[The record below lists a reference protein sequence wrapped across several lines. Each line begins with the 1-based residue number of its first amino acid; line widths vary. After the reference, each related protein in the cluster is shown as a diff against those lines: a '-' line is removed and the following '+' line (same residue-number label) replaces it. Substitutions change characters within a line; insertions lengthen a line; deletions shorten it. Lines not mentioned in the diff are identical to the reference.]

1 MGRNFSFQMEDDS
14 NELVQRY
21 EKYLTGAD
29 SGYFDVDEMAA
40 IVEYYL
46 SHGRTNDSL
55 EALKFGLRLHPAS
68 NLLNVKRAKLYLA
81 TGDISKAYHLLNNL
95 VEDSDTEIVYL
106 KIKTLL
112 KLHRAKDAFE
122 FADNYINHEEFDID
136 WICVDIA
143 MLFTEEYEFN
153 LALQI
158 LQKGEASNPKNLD
171 ILFDMAF
178 CQEQK
183 GQYDQAIETYN
194 RIIEL
199 DPYNDE
205 VWSAVG
211 QLYFILKDYEK
222 AIEAYDFA
230 LIIDENDSLSLL
242 QKAHALFQLEKW
254 KDALE
259 VYTAYSEM
267 VSEKWQVWTFIGEC
281 YEKLEDFENAIVF
294 YRKSLDESEDN
305 FDALEGMAIGLLE
318 LERFDESLEYI
329 YKAIKLNQLDFEIWI
344 YLGEAMEGLYRWEE
358 ALAAYKKSIAL
369 NSNQPD
375 TLFDIGNIYME
386 IAEFKSAL
394 KYYKLAYSFDSTRE
408 FIELFIAVAAFYTGN
423 YTECE
428 KFLKLAV
435 QRNLDAAKMFL
446 ELCPGAASFF
456 D

>member
-14 NELVQRY
+14 NELVNRY
-21 EKYLTGAD
+21 EKYLNGAD
-29 SGYFDVDEMAA
+29 AGYFDVEEMGT
-40 IVEYYL
+40 IIEYYL

-55 EALKFGLRLHPAS
+55 EALKFGMKLHPAS
-68 NLLNVKRAKLYLA
+68 NLLKVKRAKIYLA
-81 TGDISKAYHLLNNL
+81 TGDVSKAYHLLNNL
-95 VEDSDTEIVYL
+95 VEDSDPEIVYL

-112 KLHRAKDAFE
+112 KLHRTQDAFDY
-122 FADNYINHEEFDID
+122 ADHFIKNEDFNID

-143 MLFTEEYEFN
+143 LLFTEEYEFN

-158 LQKGEASNPKNLD
+158 LQKGEAANPKNLD

-178 CQEQK
+178 CLEQK

-194 RIIEL
+194 RIVDL

-205 VWSAVG
+205 VWPALG

-222 AIEAYDFA
+222 AVESYDFA

-254 KDALE
+254 EDALE
-259 VYTAYSEM
+259 AYTAYSELI
-267 VSEKWQVWTFIGEC
+267 SDKWQVWTFIGEC
-281 YEKLEDFENAIVF
+281 YEKLENFEKAISF
-294 YRKSLDESEDN
+294 YRKSLDEGEDN

-318 LERFDESLEYI
+318 LERYDESLEYI
-329 YKAIKLNQLDFEIWI
+329 YKAIKQNDFDFEIWI
-344 YLGEAMEGLYRWEE
+344 YLGEAMEGLSRWEE

-386 IAEFKSAL
+386 MAEFKSAL

-423 YTECE
+423 YNECE
-428 KFLKLAV
+428 KYLKLAI

-446 ELCPGAASFF
+446 DLCPGAANFL